1 VESFS
6 KQDAIVIIL
15 KTAHKKRDYEQIY
28 SKLQAH
34 LTMSQFMK
42 FIFELMKH
50 DLLKLTGNQARYV
63 ITPKGMQYLQIH
75 HELTGQM
82 GSDLANSHI
91 FENCN
96 PVFKLASFFKK
107 KNNILENI

>member
-15 KTAHKKRDYEQIY
+15 KAAHKKRDYEQIY
-28 SKLQAH
+28 PKLQAH
-34 LTMSQFMK
+34 LTMSQFMI

-75 HELTGQM
+75 DVLTGQM
-82 GSDLANSHI
+82 RSELARNSHI

-107 KNNILENI
+107 RIIFWKI